1 MDNKELKVLEAVA
14 EQAEETT
21 ERPYT
26 LRRLKDSDLWPV
38 LKILSAVIPDDLAP
52 IFAQVVSKE
61 KSLSEVGVQVAWKLV
76 TAVLKNM
83 HLVHDDVYALL
94 ADVSGI
100 SEKEIE
106 EMPFGT
112 TPMMIWDIVN
122 NEKNEGFF
130 KVVSKLS

>member
-1 MDNKELKVLEAVA
+1 MDNKEIKVLEAVEA
-14 EQAEETT
+14 VEEPV

-26 LRRLKDSDLWPV
+26 LRRLKDADLWPV
-38 LKILSAVIPDDLAP
+38 LKIMSAVIPDDLAP

-61 KSLSEVGVQVAWKLV
+61 KSLKEVGIHVAWKIV
-76 TAVLKNM
+76 TAILKNM

-94 ADVSGI
+94 SDVSGI
-100 SEKEIE
+100 PEKDIE

>member
-1 MDNKELKVLEAVA
+1 MDNKEIKVLEAVEA
-14 EQAEETT
+14 VDETV

-26 LRRLKDSDLWPV
+26 LRRLKDADLWPV
-38 LKILSAVIPDDLAP
+38 LKIMSAVIPDDLAP

-61 KSLSEVGVQVAWKLV
+61 KSLKEVGIHVAWKIV
-76 TAVLKNM
+76 TAILKNM

-94 ADVSGI
+94 SDVSGI
-100 SEKEIE
+100 PEKEIE

>member
-1 MDNKELKVLEAVA
+1 MDNKELKVLDAV
-14 EQAEETT
+14 EETV
-21 ERPYT
+21 ERAYT
-26 LRRLKDSDLWPV
+26 LRRLKDADLWPV
-38 LKILSAVIPDDLAP
+38 LKILSAVLPDDLAP

-61 KSLSEVGVQVAWKLV
+61 KNLNEVGIHVVWKLV
-76 TAVLKNM
+76 SAVLKNM

-100 SEKEIE
+100 DGKDIE